1 MDATLEHIF
10 AGRFRAARLMKRGL
24 GVETFLGTDDPEDRE
39 VIIKA
44 ARAGEVSA
52 GTQQRLE
59 HEASVLREVRSPW
72 LTPLLHFGR
81 QDGWVFLVTPF
92 VSGITLEAR
101 LRSGPLLLEE
111 AFALAQCVLLAL
123 EEAHDRGI
131 LHRDV
136 KPSNV
141 IVDERPPLERA
152 TLIDFGLA
160 RSARLEGSIRDHPVG
175 TARYIS
181 PEQAGLLRHDVGPRS
196 DLYSFGATL
205 FECLAGRPAFLGDT
219 VAAVL
224 RQHLTERPPELR
236 ALGIAVP
243 RAVDELIQRLLRKD
257 PRERYQSA
265 RAVLGD
271 LDAIRAA
278 LRGGMAEPELVLDL
292 QDRRSAISEPAFVGR
307 QAEIDALV
315 AASERARAGHGALV
329 ALEAESG
336 GGKSR
341 LLDEFALHAARRG
354 VLVLR
359 GQSLDRATPRP
370 LEALAGAAADL
381 VTAVRAEPALGAAV
395 RARVGEFATAAVT
408 ALPELSE
415 ILGEQAPVSLG
426 LEAHGEARTLAALI
440 AVLDALGSPARP
452 AAILLDDCQW
462 ADELTLKLV
471 AERHRRPADSHTL
484 VVVAFRSEEVGP
496 GHPLRAAA
504 SQRLALAPLEG
515 DDLRRLLESMAGA
528 LPQEAIGFVGEL
540 SAGSPFLA
548 TAILEGLVE
557 MGALRAGDAGWTV
570 EMRALAD
577 AHSSRRA
584 ALVLARRIERLPPGA
599 QRVLVAGAVLGRS
612 FDLHHAGALARQ
624 PLAATMDAVAEARR
638 RHLVWASAD
647 GTGLTFVHDKIRDAL
662 LSSLPSEERR
672 ELHLS
677 AATRLEAAAANAIFD
692 LAYHFDAAG
701 RPERALPYALRAAAQ
716 ARSQHALQPAELHYR
731 IAWRGA
737 GAADDATRR
746 GIAEALGEVLMLRGS
761 YEEAGPYLEQAREL
775 APTELARAQAEA
787 RLGELVF
794 RRGDVMASVPIFE
807 RALHLLGRRRPSN
820 AWWLALMALREL
832 SVQILHTLFPR
843 LFVARRGIDGGER
856 DLLEA
861 RIYGRLAYCTYMG
874 RGLVRTV
881 PEQLR
886 QLNLAE
892 RYTATP
898 ELAQA
903 CITHAV
909 VAQMLHMPRRFD
921 RFAARSLELRRSQGD
936 IWGQGQTLHF
946 MGMAYFGGSNFAR
959 AIAQCREAIR
969 LLERAGDRWEENAA
983 RFHIAC
989 SQYYLGEL
997 GPAVEG
1003 AQRNYRLSIDI
1014 GDLTLASSSLK
1025 PWALA
1030 SGGEIPE
1037 DVIRTEMARPDPP
1050 GQTFAMLCIAEAVRL
1065 LHLAR
1070 HAEAVTVLE
1079 RAYGRLWKTFL
1090 VTFHVLDLFAWL
1102 ATARRLVWEKA
1113 SPPEARARR
1122 ALLRG
1127 ADRAAVLARL
1137 FGRLWRND
1145 LPHALRES
1153 ALLAA
1158 IHGRERRARRLL
1170 QRSLAQAERQGARYE
1185 RAQTLLAWSRVGAA
1199 FAWPGARDQGG
1210 VALAELRA
1218 MGAKMALGEPLAGG
1232 AHSEPTLSLADR
1244 FAALLEAGRKIA
1256 SALSHD
1262 AIHDAVR
1269 QSALDLL
1276 RGERCVLVEIG
1287 ENDALACATHPADEP
1302 FSRTLVALALA
1313 AGHPLTLSEGSP
1325 ESAGDS
1331 AVFAGVR
1338 SALCAPIFVRGR
1350 ARLCLYTTHAKV
1362 GGLFGEDDERLAG
1375 FIAAIAG
1382 AALENAEGFAEVQVL
1397 TRTLEQR
1404 VQERTAQ
1411 LSDANRELAAK
1422 KLQLEQRNSEIQGAT
1437 EQKSAF
1443 LANMSHELRTPLNAI
1458 LGFTRLT
1465 LKKSGD
1471 ALPPLQRENLKKVEK
1486 SAVDLIGIVSDI
1498 LDLSKVEA
1506 GKLSVRADSFE
1517 LGELVDEVL
1526 ASAAPLVGER
1536 PLVLQKRIPASVPKM
1551 LTDRVRL
1558 KQIVLNLISNA
1569 IKFTPS
1575 GDVTVDV
1582 QHDPAADRIRIAV
1595 IDTGIGIGE
1604 TDADRIFEPFRQAD
1618 DVDARRAGGTG
1629 LGLAIVRRLS
1639 HLLGGTVALESHVGH
1654 GSRFT
1659 VEVPRVLA
1667 FAVLTSGHGESD
1679 ARA

>member
-1 MDATLEHIF
+1 
-10 AGRFRAARLMKRGL
+10 
-24 GVETFLGTDDPEDRE
+24 
-39 VIIKA
+39 
-44 ARAGEVSA
+44 
-52 GTQQRLE
+52 
-59 HEASVLREVRSPW
+59 
-72 LTPLLHFGR
+72 
-81 QDGWVFLVTPF
+81 
-92 VSGITLEAR
+92 
-101 LRSGPLLLEE
+101 
-111 AFALAQCVLLAL
+111 
-123 EEAHDRGI
+123 
-131 LHRDV
+131 
-136 KPSNV
+136 
-141 IVDERPPLERA
+141 
-152 TLIDFGLA
+152 
-160 RSARLEGSIRDHPVG
+160 
-175 TARYIS
+175 
-181 PEQAGLLRHDVGPRS
+181 
-196 DLYSFGATL
+196 
-205 FECLAGRPAFLGDT
+205 
-219 VAAVL
+219 
-224 RQHLTERPPELR
+224 
-236 ALGIAVP
+236 
-243 RAVDELIQRLLRKD
+243 
-257 PRERYQSA
+257 
-265 RAVLGD
+265 
-271 LDAIRAA
+271 
-278 LRGGMAEPELVLDL
+278 
-292 QDRRSAISEPAFVGR
+292 
-307 QAEIDALV
+307 
-315 AASERARAGHGALV
+315 
-329 ALEAESG
+329 
-336 GGKSR
+336 
-341 LLDEFALHAARRG
+341 LLDEFALHAARQG

-359 GQSLDRATPRP
+359 GQSLDQVTPRP

-381 VTAVRAEPALGAAV
+381 VAAVRAEPALGAAV

-415 ILGEQAPVSLG
+415 ILGEQLPVSLG
-426 LEAHGEARTLAALI
+426 LEAHGEARALAALI
-440 AVLDALGSPARP
+440 AVLDALGSPTRP

-471 AERHRRPADSHTL
+471 AERYRRTAESHTL

-496 GHPLRAAA
+496 SHPLRAAAA
-504 SQRLALAPLEG
+504 SQRLALAPLQAH
-515 DDLRRLLESMAGA
+515 DLKRLLESMAGA
-528 LPQEAIGFVGEL
+528 LPEEAIGFVGQL

-599 QRVLVAGAVLGRS
+599 QRLLVAGAVLGRS

-624 PLAATMDAVAEARR
+624 SLATTMEAVAEARR

-647 GTGLTFVHDKIRDAL
+647 GTALTFVHDKIRDAL
-662 LSSLPSEERR
+662 LSRLPSEERR

-677 AATRLEAAAANAIFD
+677 AATRLEATTANAIFD

-716 ARSQHALQPAELHYR
+716 ARSQHALQLAELHYR

-737 GAADDATRR
+737 GAADDPTRR
-746 GIAEALGEVLMLRGS
+746 RIAEALGEVLMLRGL
-761 YEEAGPYLEQAREL
+761 YGEAAPYMERARDL
-775 APTELARAQAEA
+775 APTDLARAQAEA

-807 RALHLLGRRRPSN
+807 RALHLLGRRRPSS
-820 AWWLALMALREL
+820 AWLLALMALREVA
-832 SVQILHTLFPR
+832 VQILHTLFPR
-843 LFVARRGIDGGER
+843 LFLARHGIDGGER

-892 RYTATP
+892 RYAATP

-909 VAQMLHMPRRFD
+909 VAQMLRMQRRFD
-921 RFAARSLELRRSQGD
+921 RFAARSLELRRAQGD

-946 MGMAYFGGSNFAR
+946 KGMAYFGGSKFAQS
-959 AIAQCREAIR
+959 IAQCREAIQ
-969 LLERAGDRWEENAA
+969 LLEKAGDRWEENAA

-997 GPAVEG
+997 GLAVEG

-1037 DVIRTEMARPDPP
+1037 DVIRTEMARPDAP
-1050 GQTFAMLCIAEAVRL
+1050 GQTLAMLCIAEAVRL

-1070 HAEAVTVLE
+1070 HAEAVSVLE
-1079 RAYGRLWKTFL
+1079 GAYRRLWKTFL

-1102 ATARRLVWEKA
+1102 TTARRLAWEKA
-1113 SPPEARARR
+1113 PPPGVRARR
-1122 ALLRG
+1122 ALLRR
-1127 ADRAAVLARL
+1127 ADRAALLARL
-1137 FGRLWRND
+1137 FGWLWRND
-1145 LPHALRES
+1145 LPHAFRES

-1158 IHGRERRARRLL
+1158 IHGRERHARRLL
-1170 QRSLAQAERQGARYE
+1170 QRSLAEAERQGARYE

-1199 FAWPGARDQGG
+1199 FAWPEARAQAS
-1210 VALAELRA
+1210 VAVAELRA
-1218 MGAKMALGEPLAGG
+1218 MGAKMALGEPLAER
-1232 AHSEPTLSLADR
+1232 AQTEPTLSLVDR
-1244 FAALLEAGRKIA
+1244 FAALLDAGRKIA
-1256 SALSHD
+1256 SALSRD

-1276 RGERCVLVEIG
+1276 RGERCVLVEVG
-1287 ENDALACATHPADEP
+1287 EHGALACAPGRGDEP
-1302 FSRTLVALALA
+1302 FSRTLVSRTLA
-1313 AGHPLTLSEGSP
+1313 AGHPMTLSEASP
-1325 ESAGDS
+1325 ENAGDS
-1331 AVFAGVR
+1331 AIFAGVR

-1362 GGLFGEDDERLAG
+1362 DGLFAEDDERLAG
-1375 FIAAIAG
+1375 FIATIAG

-1397 TRTLEQR
+1397 TRTLEHR
-1404 VQERTAQ
+1404 VQERTSQ
-1411 LSDANRELAAK
+1411 LSEANRELATK
-1422 KLQLEQRNSEIQGAT
+1422 KLQLEQQNGEIQRGT

-1443 LANMSHELRTPLNAI
+1443 LASMSHELRTPLNAI
-1458 LGFTRLT
+1458 LGFTRLA
-1465 LKKSGD
+1465 LKKSGE

-1517 LGELVDEVL
+1517 LGDLVDEVL

-1536 PLVLQKRIPASVPKM
+1536 PLVLQKRLPAPVPQM

-1575 GDVTVDV
+1575 GNVTVDV
-1582 QHDPAADRIRIAV
+1582 GHDPATDRIRIAV
-1595 IDTGIGIGE
+1595 SDTGIGIGE
-1604 TDADRIFEPFRQAD
+1604 SDAARIFEPFRQAGD
-1618 DVDARRAGGTG
+1618 ADARSAGGTG

-1639 HLLGGTVALESHVGH
+1639 DLLGGAVALDSHLGR
-1654 GSRFT
+1654 GSCFT
-1659 VEVPRVLA
+1659 VEVPRVLP
-1667 FAVLTSGHGESD
+1667 S
-1679 ARA
+1679 ARV